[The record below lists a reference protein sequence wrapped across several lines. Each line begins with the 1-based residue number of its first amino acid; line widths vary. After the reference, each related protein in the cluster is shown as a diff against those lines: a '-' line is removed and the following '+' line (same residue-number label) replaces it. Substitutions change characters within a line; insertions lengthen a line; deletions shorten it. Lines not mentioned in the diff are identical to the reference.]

1 MRARFVLLAALTS
14 IVACGGGKATP
25 DGAASTLDSG
35 RGDTGDGYNCHA
47 TLTGQLNTTLMT
59 VGVMDTS
66 YWYSDPTRVPAGEAR
81 LMFTC
86 AGLGF
91 RTTKG
96 TTTGLFPRAPGHYVI
111 ADFTEAAAGTGTE
124 GYNQWAAPPGEIAT
138 YFDPSLA
145 AMSMG
150 NDGFAVA
157 KPGSFDISV
166 FDGLH
171 IKGTFSYT
179 LGALTN
185 GAPPLVA
192 SKQIEVVGD
201 FQYDC
206 EVGVPTARCQ

>member
-1 MRARFVLLAALTS
+1 MPARIALLMALTS
-14 IVACGGGKATP
+14 IVACGAGKATP
-25 DGAASTLDSG
+25 DGASSPLDG
-35 RGDTGDGYNCHA
+35 GGDTGDGYNCHA
-47 TLTGQLNTTLMT
+47 TLSGQLDTTLMT
-59 VGVMDTS
+59 VGVVDTS
-66 YWYSDPTRVPAGEAR
+66 YWYADQTRVPAGQA
-81 LMFTC
+81 LSMFTC

-91 RTTKG
+91 MTTKG

-145 AMSMG
+145 AMSTG

-157 KPGSFDISV
+157 KQGSFDISV
-166 FDGLH
+166 FDGFH

-179 LGALTN
+179 LEALTN
-185 GAPPLVA
+185 GAPPLMA
-192 SKQIEVVGD
+192 SKQIDVVGD
-201 FQYDC
+201 FQCDC